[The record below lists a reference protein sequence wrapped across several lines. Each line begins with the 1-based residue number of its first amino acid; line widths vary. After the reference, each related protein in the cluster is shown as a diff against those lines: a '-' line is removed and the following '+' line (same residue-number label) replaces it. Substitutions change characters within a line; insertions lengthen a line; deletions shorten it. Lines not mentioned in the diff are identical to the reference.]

1 MTKLKDCKKEFFP
14 CKNCGAN
21 LPFADKES
29 CLIYRCWKCGRRVSF
44 IDTKQQEVTSQRK
57 EKK

>member
-44 IDTKQQEVTSQRK
+44 IDTKQQ
-57 EKK
+57 